1 MSKPAAHLIVL
12 AWLLAAFTA
21 TASFAAE
28 PVLPSAPPESVGFS
42 SERLQRLD
50 PYIRNLIDTGHMPGA
65 AVMVARHGKVV
76 KFDVYGTDAR
86 SRKPL
91 APDAIYRIYSQ
102 SKPVTGVALMILFEE
117 GKWRFDDPV
126 TKFIPEFADLRV
138 FKAANADGS
147 PQLEKL
153 ARPPTMRELLTHTAG
168 FGYGLEGLDTHNAVG
183 KAYLAADFM
192 RAANA
197 DDAIGRIAKLPLAS
211 QPGMQWHYSAAVD
224 IQGYIVERL
233 SGQKLGDFMR
243 ARIFEPLGM
252 KDTAF
257 HVPADKSSR
266 FVTLQAYDAT
276 RKRLGPASGILVFD
290 YSKPP
295 GVASGGAGLVS
306 TTSDYARF
314 AQMILNEGE
323 LGGVRILAPSTVRLL
338 AANHLADAVRAVAQN
353 PFSTQSGLGFA
364 VDFDVVTDAAKAGTS
379 RGLGTLSWSGAA
391 GSWFWIDPA
400 NDLIVLGMMQVM
412 NRWADPALL
421 DIDAETSALV
431 YSALV
436 APDQ

>member
-1 MSKPAAHLIVL
+1 MSKPAVPLIV
-12 AWLLAAFTA
+12 ATWLLAAIAA
-21 TASFAAE
+21 TSSFAAE

-42 SERLQRLD
+42 SQRLQRLD
-50 PYIRNLIDTGHMPGA
+50 AYIRKLIDTGHMPGA

-76 KFDVYGTDAR
+76 KFDVYGKDAG

-91 APDAIYRIYSQ
+91 ARDAIYRIYSQ

-126 TKFIPEFADLRV
+126 TKFIPEFGDLQV

-147 PQLEKL
+147 MQLEKL

-168 FGYGLEGLDTHNAVG
+168 FGYGLDGMDTQEPVG
-183 KAYLAADFM
+183 KAYHAADFM

-197 DDAIGRIAKLPLAS
+197 DDAIRRIAKIPLAS
-211 QPGMQWHYSAAVD
+211 QPGVQWRYSAAVD

-233 SGQKLGDFMR
+233 SGQTLGDFMR
-243 ARIFEPLGM
+243 TRIFEPLGM

-257 HVPADKSSR
+257 YVPADKSSR
-266 FVTLQAYDAT
+266 FVSLQAYDPAS
-276 RKRLGPASGILVFD
+276 KRLVPPTGNLVFD

-295 GVASGGAGLVS
+295 GAASGGAGLVS

-338 AANHLADAVRAVAQN
+338 ASNHLTDAIRAAPDG

-364 VDFDVVTDAAKAGTS
+364 VDFDVVTDVTKTGMS
-379 RGLGTLSWSGAA
+379 RGLGTLSWAGAA

-400 NDLIVLGMMQVM
+400 NDLFVLGMMQVM
-412 NRWADPALL
+412 NRWADSSMQS
-421 DIDAETSALV
+421 IDADTSALV
-431 YSALV
+431 YSSLV
-436 APDQ
+436 APDK